1 MANHNAGM
9 TNDPVEDDVRAVRD
23 YFDTLGAGEWERL
36 VQAPS
41 ARVALELHRRFL
53 ARFIQPRS
61 RVLEIG
67 AGPGRFT
74 VELAALG
81 ASVVVSDISAV
92 QLELNRDKVLAAGC
106 EHYVE
111 DRLLLDVRDL
121 SAFAAGAFDG
131 VVVYGGPISYAFD
144 QAPVALAECI
154 RVTRPGG
161 VVLGSVMS
169 TIGSFRWFLPGVAE
183 EIKTFGIE
191 AMDTCCTP
199 GTRGPLKQA
208 ATAAGCSG
216 GGNWPR

>member
-1 MANHNAGM
+1 
-9 TNDPVEDDVRAVRD
+9 
-23 YFDTLGAGEWERL
+23 
-36 VQAPS
+36 
-41 ARVALELHRRFL
+41 
-53 ARFIQPRS
+53 
-61 RVLEIG
+61 
-67 AGPGRFT
+67 
-74 VELAALG
+74 
-81 ASVVVSDISAV
+81 
-92 QLELNRDKVLAAGC
+92 
-106 EHYVE
+106 
-111 DRLLLDVRDL
+111 
-121 SAFAAGAFDG
+121 
-131 VVVYGGPISYAFD
+131 VVYGGPISYAFD

-216 GGNWPR
+216 GGNWQR

>member
-53 ARFIQPRS
+53 ARFIRPGS

-92 QLELNRDKVLAAGC
+92 QLELDRLAADPAVWPQFLDWEEELAQEPGMLDGGTHILFAI
-106 EHYVE
+106 EH
-111 DRLLLDVRDL
+111 L
-121 SAFAAGAFDG
+121 
-131 VVVYGGPISYAFD
+131 
-144 QAPVALAECI
+144 
-154 RVTRPGG
+154 
-161 VVLGSVMS
+161 
-169 TIGSFRWFLPGVAE
+169 
-183 EIKTFGIE
+183 
-191 AMDTCCTP
+191 
-199 GTRGPLKQA
+199 
-208 ATAAGCSG
+208 
-216 GGNWPR
+216 